1 MEVWKPARWK
11 TAKILRNEHIPAIMF
26 SVVFFQFLNVTTSFF
41 VGSLSVSEIG
51 DDEILQLGEQL
62 ATENDLSNRCMDD
75 IG

>member
-1 MEVWKPARWK
+1 MEVWKPAQGK
-11 TAKILRNEHIPAIMF
+11 TAKILRNEHTLAIIF

-41 VGSLSVSEIG
+41 VGSLSVSEIEE
-51 DDEILQLGEQL
+51 DEILQLGEQL